1 MSLAGSS
8 RESPETELI
17 TENDSSTTLKGTKH
31 IRGPSWTHPLILT
44 SVFLGN
50 QSIWSAEMAYGK
62 TSPVHL
68 SWFINNKRQPR
79 HFCAR

>member
-8 RESPETELI
+8 RESLETNNVIE
-17 TENDSSTTLKGTKH
+17 TNSSTTLEGTKH
-31 IRGPSWTHPLILT
+31 IRGPQWAHPLILT

-62 TSPVHL
+62 PPFVY
-68 SWFINNKRQPR
+68 IYMVQ
-79 HFCAR
+79 